1 MNNVKLV
8 VKLGEVEI
16 EKQEFHFSKKAIVV
30 DDVDVDKV
38 IMSDEFLI

>member
-16 EKQEFHFSKKAIVV
+16 EKQEFHFSKKTIVV